1 VQIEGCHGS
10 DTGSCLAG
18 EENNKMTAECCGN
31 HVSDSNGNVMLFS
44 LPILSQGLF
53 IISFCFLLDLQW
65 ISLQA
70 IIFFLFYV

>member
-44 LPILSQGLF
+44 LPILSQGSLF
-53 IISFCFLLDLQW
+53 V
-65 ISLQA
+65 
-70 IIFFLFYV
+70 YN